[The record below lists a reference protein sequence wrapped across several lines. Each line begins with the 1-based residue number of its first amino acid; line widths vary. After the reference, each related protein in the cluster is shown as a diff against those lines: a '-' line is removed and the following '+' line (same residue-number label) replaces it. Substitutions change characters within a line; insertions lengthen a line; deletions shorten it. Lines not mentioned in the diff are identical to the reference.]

1 MDALKKTM
9 FILAL
14 VSVTGYSIRHM
25 YLKWFDPHTSVLD
38 KYDKPITSEIKKANS
53 LQQLERL
60 YAEAH
65 QKVVNYEA
73 MDSIKK
79 VEYFKKTQL
88 LPYSEESELRQAI
101 VDWEAKTRE
110 IFQIR
115 FYWSV
120 GLVLILIGGILYQ
133 KTNQW
138 LGITVLIIGFGEMVY
153 WTSPTFFG
161 SGMEYENLLNNKMVL
176 SVFTLGLLIAAGF
189 LTGTVKTK
197 SK

>member
-1 MDALKKTM
+1 M
-9 FILAL
+9 
-14 VSVTGYSIRHM
+14 
-25 YLKWFDPHTSVLD
+25 LD

-53 LQQLERL
+53 LQQLARL

-79 VEYFKKTQL
+79 KEYEKRTQL

-101 VDWEAKTRE
+101 VDWEAKTHE

-120 GLVLILIGGILYQ
+120 GLVLILIGGMLYQ

-138 LGITVLIIGFGEMVY
+138 LGITVLIIGFGE
-153 WTSPTFFG
+153 
-161 SGMEYENLLNNKMVL
+161 N
-176 SVFTLGLLIAAGF
+176 GLLDQSDILREWHG
-189 LTGTVKTK
+189 V
-197 SK
+197 